1 MRRASVSGNSRLKQ
15 SRIQRWQKSSWRPS
29 SPSLVRCWW
38 KRGSM
43 RRSSSR
49 RYIWEVREGTHCI
62 TNIFWYFSIL
72 RLELGFSGLHVS
84 ERTQMSFGHI
94 HVYLLHDGFTRQQCH
109 ISFIH
114 STWLYTWKVVEKVV
128 SRMKKPRL
136 FSHFRTVDQSW
147 REVGERYRNGRSQPP
162 KRCIWGGGVS
172 SLLTI
177 RQAHTETSYQLPLHV
192 LIARWADEDG
202 VLHEADKAPEG
213 VAFILDLSEQG
224 GHQVRH
230 ALAVAHV
237 WIKHCIVEQN
247 PPAETTDVLVLL

>member
-1 MRRASVSGNSRLKQ
+1 MCIFYTMDSLDSSVTFHSFIAPGCTRGG
-15 SRIQRWQKSSWRPS
+15 KSC
-29 SPSLVRCWW
+29 V
-38 KRGSM
+38 KNEKTQ
-43 RRSSSR
+43 
-49 RYIWEVREGTHCI
+49 I
-62 TNIFWYFSIL
+62 IFS
-72 RLELGFSGLHVS
+72 
-84 ERTQMSFGHI
+84 
-94 HVYLLHDGFTRQQCH
+94 LLHSGPIMAWSGGKIQKWSVTAPK
-109 ISFIH
+109 
-114 STWLYTWKVVEKVV
+114 KVY
-128 SRMKKPRL
+128 M
-136 FSHFRTVDQSW
+136 
-147 REVGERYRNGRSQPP
+147 G
-162 KRCIWGGGVS
+162 GGGVS